1 MLTRPT
7 HRPAQTIQQAKA
19 EYKKFGPRI
28 STQDVR
34 QLERG
39 AILFRRAET
48 IKNNEKKR
56 KAAVKRKHEKETR
69 ERETRRR
76 MHIAS
81 QKAYV
86 SPHQCL
92 MSNFL
97 DTANPGTGDGSPN
110 NRQEHQRNE
119 RNEIDPWEG
128 DCLDDRSLL
137 DAIESVKIS
146 TSGFLDPAAVEEH
159 EISLKYK
166 TIGAVPQWQP
176 QEVQRISVPRRSET
190 PALPAPHNKS
200 IIVHKF
206 GSKSTSIR
214 SKAAPKDQGLQDGWD
229 DFFVSSTQ
237 IEREITC
244 TTDGCFEKITPSP
257 VLHVEFFSTQ
267 DVTFS
272 VDELEELD
280 RPLKA
285 QYQRITPSTII
296 KSGLAPSKD
305 HDRFLMPPPRL
316 PRNGNS
322 YSTCRKE
329 IFDCDDLLLSD
340 FTLSTQDCRE
350 IMG

>member
-7 HRPAQTIQQAKA
+7 HRSAQTIRQAKA
-19 EYKKFGPRI
+19 EYLKYGPRI
-28 STQDVR
+28 STQDAR

-39 AILFRRAET
+39 AELFRRAET

-56 KAAVKRKHEKETR
+56 KAAVKRKHEKETK

-86 SPHQCL
+86 SPHQSF

-97 DTANPGTGDGSPN
+97 EIANPGTGDGSPI

-137 DAIESVKIS
+137 DAVGSVKIS
-146 TSGFLDPAAVEEH
+146 TSGSLHPAAVDEK

-166 TIGAVPQWQP
+166 TVGAIPQWQP
-176 QEVQRISVPRRSET
+176 QEVQKISVPRSSET
-190 PALPAPHNKS
+190 PALPALHNRS
-200 IIVHKF
+200 IVVHKL
-206 GSKSTSIR
+206 GPKSTLIR
-214 SKAAPKDQGLQDGWD
+214 SEAAPKDQGLQDGWD

-244 TTDGCFEKITPSP
+244 TAERCFEKTTPSP
-257 VLHVEFFSTQ
+257 VLHFEFFSTQ

-280 RPLKA
+280 RPLKT
-285 QYQRITPSTII
+285 QDQRTTPSTIM

-316 PRNGNS
+316 PRNINW

-329 IFDCDDLLLSD
+329 NFDCDDLLLSD
-340 FTLSTQDCRE
+340 FTLSTQDFRE